1 MDRSRA
7 QHTMPF
13 VILGPIKRECLDAL
27 GASRTQHGGLMNG
40 TVGFKGVAE
49 VVD

>member
-1 MDRSRA
+1 MGVCWPPQPHNPRLNVKVFNPQADYL
-7 QHTMPF
+7 Q
-13 VILGPIKRECLDAL
+13 
-27 GASRTQHGGLMNG
+27 TQHGGLMNG